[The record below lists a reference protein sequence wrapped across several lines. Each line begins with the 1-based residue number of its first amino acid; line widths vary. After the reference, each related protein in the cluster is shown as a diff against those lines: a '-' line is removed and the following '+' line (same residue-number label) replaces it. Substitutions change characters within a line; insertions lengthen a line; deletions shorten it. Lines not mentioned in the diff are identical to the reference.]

1 MRRILA
7 ICFFTLIVSGCAEN
21 KWGLTDISTPTMSN
35 AKDSLASGDL
45 ENNITIPT
53 RSHGFNN
60 DRIARFVENAEQRK
74 TEMVPVKPGQ
84 HITLK
89 FTKSY
94 ISAGNHLCKLFELS
108 QSIKVVKQKI
118 SENVFCYLNDRWELL
133 VPLSYREG
141 QREIYLAIKVAFLL
155 QEKS

>member
-7 ICFFTLIVSGCAEN
+7 ICFFSLIVSGCAET
-21 KWGLTDISTPTMSN
+21 KWGFLDISKPAASN
-35 AKDSLASGDL
+35 AKDSLASRDL
-45 ENNITIPT
+45 KNNISAQP
-53 RSHGFNN
+53 RSGGFNK
-60 DRIARFVENAEQRK
+60 DRIAGFVENAEQRK
-74 TEMVPVKPGQ
+74 TEIVPIKSGEN
-84 HITLK
+84 IILK

-94 ISAGNHLCKLFELS
+94 ISAGNHLCKLFEFS
-108 QSIKVVKQKI
+108 QSIKVEKQLI

-141 QREIYLAIKVAFLL
+141 QREIYHAIKVAFLL